1 MIPKDAGRYKCRVEN
16 DAGWSISNEDFT
28 LDVLCKFDYLL
39 KLTVTISSF
48 SDPPFVQ
55 LRIEPE
61 GPISEKDH
69 ENVTLHCDPVDGNPL
84 SPTHVLWL
92 HNGNLIKQLP
102 EPGCHEVVTE
112 VSDKLIMEELLM
124 NEGSINSLCD
134 IDPTK
139 LELDEVTR
147 EMQGNYT
154 CIGANEAGE
163 GPESDEQELV
173 VNCKYLSA

>member
-1 MIPKDAGRYKCRVEN
+1 MN
-16 DAGWSISNEDFT
+16 LSSI
-28 LDVLCKFDYLL
+28 V
-39 KLTVTISSF
+39 
-48 SDPPFVQ
+48 DPPFVQ

-61 GPISEKDH
+61 EQISEEDH
-69 ENVTLHCDPVDGNPL
+69 ENLTLHCDAVDGNPL
-84 SPTHVLWL
+84 SLTQVFWF

-102 EPGCHEVVTE
+102 EPGCHEVLTE
-112 VSDKLIMEELLM
+112 LSDKLIMEELLM
-124 NEGSINSLCD
+124 NEGSSNSLCD

-139 LELDEVTR
+139 LELNEVTR

-163 GPESDEQELV
+163 GPESDDQDLV